1 MQDLGIGLM
10 LVKTVLFLNLNTN
23 LSPKG
28 NL

>member
-10 LVKTVLFLNLNTN
+10 LVKTALFLSPNTD
-23 LSPKG
+23 LSFKG

>member
-10 LVKTVLFLNLNTN
+10 LVKTALFLNLH
-23 LSPKG
+23 LSFKG